1 MWAGNKY
8 LLPDKSYIEAP
19 TTKQMGKEEYGYL
32 FIMWLLIL
40 KVWLY
45 FQLSQINRNIEEM
58 ESNNTKLHFIRKN
71 CRT

>member
-32 FIMWLLIL
+32 FIM
-40 KVWLY
+40 
-45 FQLSQINRNIEEM
+45 
-58 ESNNTKLHFIRKN
+58 
-71 CRT
+71 